1 MEKRPP
7 RRPRVAWA
15 ENVAPQESSSAAE
28 PAEVTTVQ
36 PLQPNA
42 VYGQEA
48 MDFIQAFASSPDQL
62 QDEDLKLKFLDSICT
77 LCRAAK
83 DSDSPQDLDVFCHKY
98 KLGAK
103 IQVLL
108 QLEPKYEICT
118 EVRRLAML
126 AIAGLRYRPITPAD
140 PCPALCAHLPI
151 PPGSPAPVL
160 QETLRHC
167 SQHQWPAGPLS
178 LCSTLGTVLKN
189 RRKLLRLCFD
199 SIFFLPP
206 SGEMWSREASL
217 YSQVLLHYC
226 LYDTVAVQERVMGRI
241 RLLSH
246 LLADSSTVQAGQT
259 EDSGAASRHVR
270 IPVLGKL
277 LGHLFF
283 KLFRKEETSLM
294 ALDILCFLLT
304 FLSEQK
310 CATPPAVRAQL
321 PAYWQ
326 SEITS
331 LLDTPSTWRVQ
342 AFGRYLRPAERTG
355 IVLAAIEIL
364 GCSSLLDKKV
374 PMEFLEVAMESP
386 QLWLMDV
393 PKIVRHIFEYC
404 DETNAATAHSFPMLL
419 VLMASKWPR
428 RVVTTAVEVAPIS
441 CDEVYHLWKAM
452 FSVRRTLEKVL
463 RELHIQLQDQHK
475 DIFTQQEKSC
485 LAFLAMLASD
495 DVQEQELGLL
505 YKDLNLLRCPI
516 IEMVSL
522 VLRALLTLSER
533 AKTARKMKGLLS
545 ELLKFLWH
553 RSGDV
558 SVMVMDIVR
567 NVLGHLKEV
576 EASTMAVKV
585 VPKLWHLFD
594 AEEDFVREHSI
605 RLFRDLLGKT
615 DWKDK
620 AVMKKYAWKALVQL
634 FLHMSDEAPSVAKAS
649 AEAILAVAKLLKWK
663 ELKQLAQAEQTWRMG
678 KCLLAK
684 DSSRAE
690 QFVLDSQRYLRSP
703 QAPMREAALRFIGLA
718 ARHLTEQSEDT
729 VAEVLW
735 ELDILKAGDKDPA
748 IHSLAAQTSQVLT
761 SPRKQR
767 RSGFSLR
774 ALCCWCL

>member
-36 PLQPNA
+36 PLQPKA
-42 VYGQEA
+42 LYTQKA
-48 MDFIQAFASSPDQL
+48 KDFIRAFARSPKQL
-62 QDEDLKLKFLDSICT
+62 QDKDLKLKFLDSICT
-77 LCRAAK
+77 FCRDAK
-83 DSDSPQDLDVFCHKY
+83 DSGFCKDLDAFYHNY
-98 KLGAK
+98 KLGEK

-108 QLEPKYEICT
+108 QLEPKNEICT

-126 AIAGLRYRPITPAD
+126 AIAGL
-140 PCPALCAHLPI
+140 
-151 PPGSPAPVL
+151 
-160 QETLRHC
+160 
-167 SQHQWPAGPLS
+167 
-178 LCSTLGTVLKN
+178 STLGTVLEN

-206 SGEMWSREASL
+206 SGEMQSREACL
-217 YSQVLLHYC
+217 YARTLHAMDTMLEVMVFSSPASKTSKMLQDILEVLLHYC

-259 EDSGAASRHVR
+259 EDSGAASTHVR

-283 KLFRKEETSLM
+283 KLFRKEESSLM
-294 ALDILCFLLT
+294 ALDILCFLFT

-355 IVLAAIEIL
+355 IVLVAIEIL
-364 GCSSLLDKKV
+364 GRSSLLDKKA
-374 PMEFLEVAMESP
+374 PKEFLEVAMEFP
-386 QLWLMDV
+386 ELWLMDV
-393 PKIVRHIFEYC
+393 PKVVRHIFEYC
-404 DETNAATAHSFPMLL
+404 DETNAATAHSFPTLL
-419 VLMASKWPR
+419 DLMASKWPR
-428 RVVTTAVEVAPIS
+428 RVVTTALKVAPIFS
-441 CDEVYHLWKAM
+441 DKVCLWKAM
-452 FSVRRTLEKVL
+452 FSVHQTLEKVL
-463 RELHIQLQDQHK
+463 KELHIKLQGRQK

-522 VLRALLTLSER
+522 VLRALVTLSER

-553 RSGDV
+553 QSGDI
-558 SVMVMDIVR
+558 SVMVMDIFQ
-567 NVLGHLKEV
+567 NVLGHLKKR
-576 EASTMAVKV
+576 EASAMVVKAVQR
-585 VPKLWHLFD
+585 LWHLFD

-620 AVMKKYAWKALVQL
+620 KGMKENAWKVLVRL
-634 FLHMSDEAPSVAKAS
+634 LLHMSDRAPSVAK
-649 AEAILAVAKLLKWK
+649 VP
-663 ELKQLAQAEQTWRMG
+663 M
-678 KCLLAK
+678 
-684 DSSRAE
+684 SRLSTDQE
-690 QFVLDSQRYLRSP
+690 
-703 QAPMREAALRFIGLA
+703 
-718 ARHLTEQSEDT
+718 
-729 VAEVLW
+729 
-735 ELDILKAGDKDPA
+735 
-748 IHSLAAQTSQVLT
+748 
-761 SPRKQR
+761 R
-767 RSGFSLR
+767 RG
-774 ALCCWCL
+774 

>member
-48 MDFIQAFASSPDQL
+48 MDFIQAFASSPHQL

-98 KLGAK
+98 KLGEK

-126 AIAGLRYRPITPAD
+126 AIAGL
-140 PCPALCAHLPI
+140 
-151 PPGSPAPVL
+151 
-160 QETLRHC
+160 
-167 SQHQWPAGPLS
+167 
-178 LCSTLGTVLKN
+178 STLGTVLKN

-199 SIFFLPP
+199 SFFFLPP
-206 SGEMWSREASL
+206 SGEMWSREVSL
-217 YSQVLLHYC
+217 YAWTLHAMDTMLEVMVFSSPASKTSKMLQDILEVLLEYC

-259 EDSGAASRHVR
+259 EDSGAASRQVR

-294 ALDILCFLLT
+294 ALDILCFLFT

-374 PMEFLEVAMESP
+374 PMEFLEVAMEFP
-386 QLWLMDV
+386 ELWLMDV
-393 PKIVRHIFEYC
+393 PKVVRHIFEYC

-452 FSVRRTLEKVL
+452 FSVRQTLEKVL
-463 RELHIQLQDQHK
+463 RELHIQLQGRHK

-485 LAFLAMLASD
+485 LSFLAMLASD

-522 VLRALLTLSER
+522 VLRALVTLSER
-533 AKTARKMKGLLS
+533 AKTVSRLLSGADMWHLDSEASGKVVAWPGLRVRCWGTEVLVEWKLYFIQARKMKGLLP

-558 SVMVMDIVR
+558 SVMVMDIVQ

-594 AEEDFVREHSI
+594 MEEDFVREHSI

-615 DWKDK
+615 AWKDK
-620 AVMKKYAWKALVQL
+620 KGMKENAWKVLVRL
-634 FLHMSDEAPSVAKAS
+634 LLHMSDQAPSVAKAS
-649 AEAILAVAKLLKWK
+649 AEAILAIAKLLKWK

-678 KCLLAK
+678 ECLLAK
-684 DSSRAE
+684 DSSRGRTVCVGQPALPAE
-690 QFVLDSQRYLRSP
+690 PSGPHARGGP
-703 QAPMREAALRFIGLA
+703 QVHWAGCAAPDR
-718 ARHLTEQSEDT
+718 
-729 VAEVLW
+729 AE
-735 ELDILKAGDKDPA
+735 
-748 IHSLAAQTSQVLT
+748 
-761 SPRKQR
+761 
-767 RSGFSLR
+767 
-774 ALCCWCL
+774 

>member
-7 RRPRVAWA
+7 RRPRVAGA

-28 PAEVTTVQ
+28 PTEVTTVQ
-36 PLQPNA
+36 PLQPRLWSHWLG
-42 VYGQEA
+42 VLT
-48 MDFIQAFASSPDQL
+48 SPCPVVSVPQL
-62 QDEDLKLKFLDSICT
+62 QDKDLKLKFLDSICT
-77 LCRAAK
+77 FCRDAK
-83 DSDSPQDLDVFCHKY
+83 DSGFCKDLDAFYHNY
-98 KLGAK
+98 KLGEK

-126 AIAGLRYRPITPAD
+126 AIAGL
-140 PCPALCAHLPI
+140 
-151 PPGSPAPVL
+151 
-160 QETLRHC
+160 
-167 SQHQWPAGPLS
+167 
-178 LCSTLGTVLKN
+178 STLGTVLEN

-206 SGEMWSREASL
+206 SGEMMSQEASL
-217 YSQVLLHYC
+217 YSRTLHAMDTMLEVMVFSSPASKTSKMLQDILEVLLHYC

-259 EDSGAASRHVR
+259 EDSGAASTHVR

-283 KLFRKEETSLM
+283 KLFRKEESSLM
-294 ALDILCFLLT
+294 ALDILCFLFT

-355 IVLAAIEIL
+355 IVLVAIEIL
-364 GCSSLLDKKV
+364 GRSSLLDKKA
-374 PMEFLEVAMESP
+374 PKEFLEVAMEFP
-386 QLWLMDV
+386 ELWLMDV
-393 PKIVRHIFEYC
+393 PKVVRHIFEYC
-404 DETNAATAHSFPMLL
+404 DEKITTAALSFPTLL
-419 VLMASKWPR
+419 DLMASKWPR
-428 RVVTTAVEVAPIS
+428 RVVTTALKVAPIFS
-441 CDEVYHLWKAM
+441 DKVCLWKAM
-452 FSVRRTLEKVL
+452 FSVHQTLEEVL
-463 RELHIQLQDQHK
+463 KELHVKFWDRQRNIS
-475 DIFTQQEKSC
+475 QQQKSC

-495 DVQEQELGLL
+495 DVVENKVGPL
-505 YKDLNLLRCPI
+505 YKALRLLRSPRM
-516 IEMVSL
+516 EMVSL

-533 AKTARKMKGLLS
+533 AETARKMKGLLS

-553 RSGDV
+553 QSGDI
-558 SVMVMDIVR
+558 SVMVMDIFQ
-567 NVLGHLKEV
+567 NVLGHLKKR
-576 EASTMAVKV
+576 EASAMVVKAVQR
-585 VPKLWHLFD
+585 LWHLFD

-605 RLFRDLLGKT
+605 HLFRDLLSKT
-615 DWKDK
+615 AWKDK
-620 AVMKKYAWKALVQL
+620 KGMKENAWKVLVRL
-634 FLHMSDEAPSVAKAS
+634 LLHMSDQAPSVAKAS
-649 AEAILAVAKLLKWK
+649 TEAVLAIAKLLKWK
-663 ELKQLAQAEQTWRMG
+663 ELKQLAQMEQTWRMG
-678 KCLLAK
+678 ECLLAK

-690 QFVLDSQRYLRSP
+690 QFVWDSQPYLRSP

-735 ELDILKAGDKDPA
+735 ELDRLQTGDKDPA
-748 IHSLAAQTSQVLT
+748 ICSLAAQTSLVLK

-774 ALCCWCL
+774 ALCCWCR

>member
-7 RRPRVAWA
+7 SQPTVAWEEDA
-15 ENVAPQESSSAAE
+15 APQESSSAAE

-77 LCRAAK
+77 FCRDAK
-83 DSDSPQDLDVFCHKY
+83 DSGFCKDLDAFYHNY
-98 KLGAK
+98 KLGEK

-126 AIAGLRYRPITPAD
+126 AIAGL
-140 PCPALCAHLPI
+140 
-151 PPGSPAPVL
+151 
-160 QETLRHC
+160 
-167 SQHQWPAGPLS
+167 
-178 LCSTLGTVLKN
+178 STLGTELEN

-206 SGEMWSREASL
+206 SGEIQSLEESL
-217 YSQVLLHYC
+217 YSRTLHAMDTMLEVMVFSSPASKTSKMLQDILEVLLEYC

-283 KLFRKEETSLM
+283 KLFRKEESSLM
-294 ALDILCFLLT
+294 PLDILCFLFT

-355 IVLAAIEIL
+355 IVLVAIKIL
-364 GCSSLLDKKV
+364 GRSSLLDKKA
-374 PMEFLEVAMESP
+374 PKEFLEVAMEFP
-386 QLWLMDV
+386 ELWLMDV
-393 PKIVRHIFEYC
+393 PKVVRHIFAYY
-404 DETNAATAHSFPMLL
+404 DETNAATAHSFPTLL
-419 VLMASKWPR
+419 DLMASKWPR
-428 RVVTTAVEVAPIS
+428 RVVTTALKVAPIFS
-441 CDEVYHLWKAM
+441 DKVCLWKAM
-452 FSVRRTLEKVL
+452 FSVHQTLEKVL
-463 RELHIQLQDQHK
+463 KELHIKLQGRQK
-475 DIFTQQEKSC
+475 DIFTQQQKSC

-495 DVQEQELGLL
+495 DVQEQELGSL
-505 YKDLNLLRCPI
+505 YKDLDLLRCPRM
-516 IEMVSL
+516 EMVSL
-522 VLRALLTLSER
+522 VLRALVTLSER
-533 AKTARKMKGLLS
+533 AETAKKMKGLLS

-553 RSGDV
+553 RSWDI
-558 SVMVMDIVR
+558 SVMAMDIFQ
-567 NVLGHLKEV
+567 NVLGHLKKR
-576 EASTMAVKV
+576 EASSMAVIV
-585 VPKLWHLFD
+585 LPRLWCLFD

-615 DWKDK
+615 AWKDK
-620 AVMKKYAWKALVQL
+620 KGMKENAWKVLVRL
-634 FLHMSDEAPSVAKAS
+634 LLHMSDQAPSVAKAS
-649 AEAILAVAKLLKWK
+649 TEAVLAIAELLKWK
-663 ELKQLAQAEQTWRMG
+663 ELKQLAQTEQTWRMG
-678 KCLLAK
+678 ECLLAK

-690 QFVLDSQRYLRSP
+690 QFVWDSQPYLRSP

-735 ELDILKAGDKDPA
+735 ELDRLQTGDKDPA
-748 IHSLAAQTSQVLT
+748 ICSLAAQTSLVLK

-774 ALCCWCL
+774 ALCCWCR